1 MWTPD
6 PARKPSDSQVRSYV
20 TKTHFLAIS
29 CISTSPPTAVSPTT
43 FRLHLDNYSLLWFGP
58 TGSSRAATL
67 LVAGTIF
74 TSLGLP
80 PFSSPLPTPT
90 SHLVSHQIGL

>member
-43 FRLHLDNYSLLWFGP
+43 FRLHLDNYYLP
-58 TGSSRAATL
+58 VVETHETL
-67 LVAGTIF
+67 HTDPLRIWHT
-74 TSLGLP
+74 
-80 PFSSPLPTPT
+80 SPLKTCFCEIET
-90 SHLVSHQIGL
+90 